1 MARTSIFI
9 AAPPETVFDALA
21 RPSSEVAAAGAGA
34 PTEQTGSLPDPGEA
48 LVPGRAA
55 GPGGVGTSFAVTE
68 VARPTR
74 LALEATGP
82 GLRAAVDVEIRSRFG
97 ATLVVLTDRPVDG
110 PAARVPEP
118 LLDIALRA
126 RDRRLLERAKRL
138 AESRLRRA

>member
-21 RPSSEVAAAGAGA
+21 RPGRDVAAAGAGVA
-34 PTEQTGSLPDPGEA
+34 TEQTGSLPDPGEA
-48 LVPGRAA
+48 LVPGGA
-55 GPGGVGTSFAVTE
+55 GPGGLGTSFAVREAT
-68 VARPTR
+68 RPTR

-97 ATLVVLTDRPVDG
+97 ATLVVVTDRPADG
-110 PAARVPEP
+110 LARRVPGP
-118 LLDIALRA
+118 LLDIALRV